1 MRNTM
6 ADDPPTEEMRPYR
19 RLVLPALAISDFAM
33 VLPAVL
39 TSLLLIDIGLT
50 FGYSVGVMGQIL
62 AIASSVGIVTTLVV
76 GALSVRF
83 KHSWLLMV
91 GLAFFCVSAL
101 ACGFA
106 SSAITWFVGS
116 SLGVLGSSMVTPML
130 LTAIGD
136 YFPQEKRPGAIGW
149 INTSGALAY
158 SIGQPAIGLI
168 ASLSGWRLG
177 YLGLI
182 LPIALLGLFLSLVG
196 LPAESH
202 MTHPTASRV
211 GYLEGFS
218 QIVRNRSA
226 FACLIG
232 VVFWNAGFVSIL
244 TYSTSFYREQ
254 FMMSMPLMSILNIG
268 RMLCYIFASLV
279 CGRLLNRYERRS
291 ITVSTGVLG
300 GLSTIVFFL
309 MPDLWISLIVSCLS
323 YLFTGLVSVAMASLI
338 LEQIPRLRG
347 TMMSLYT
354 TAGTIGTALG
364 GLFGGLLL
372 VSFNYEI
379 MGAFLG
385 FMYIMSATVYHFL
398 VIDPERSAVTS

>member
-1 MRNTM
+1 
-6 ADDPPTEEMRPYR
+6 
-19 RLVLPALAISDFAM
+19 
-33 VLPAVL
+33 
-39 TSLLLIDIGLT
+39 
-50 FGYSVGVMGQIL
+50 MGQIL
-62 AIASSVGIVTTLVV
+62 AITYFVGVVTTLVV
-76 GALSVRF
+76 GALSIRF

-106 SSAITWFVGS
+106 SSAITWLVGS
-116 SLGVLGSSMVTPML
+116 SLGALGSSIVTPML
-130 LTAIGD
+130 LTEIGD
-136 YFPQEKRPGAIGW
+136 HFPKEKRPGAIGW

-158 SIGQPAIGLI
+158 SIGQPVIGFI

-177 YLGLI
+177 YLGFI
-182 LPIALLGLFLSLVG
+182 LPIALLGLFLSFVG
-196 LPAESH
+196 LPAESR
-202 MTHPTASRV
+202 TTQPRASRV
-211 GYLEGFS
+211 SYLEGFGE
-218 QIVRNRSA
+218 IVRNKSA

-232 VVFWNAGFVSIL
+232 VVFWNAGFLSLL

-254 FMMSMPLMSILNIG
+254 FVMSMPLMSILNIG
-268 RMLCYIFASLV
+268 RMICFIFASLV
-279 CGRLLNRYERRS
+279 CSRLLRRYERKS
-291 ITVSTGVLG
+291 VTVVTGLLA
-300 GLSTIVFFL
+300 GLSTIIFFL
-309 MPDLWISLIVSCLS
+309 IPDLWISLTVSCLS

-354 TAGTIGTALG
+354 TAGTIGMAVG

-385 FMYIMSATVYHFL
+385 FMYIMSAAVYHFL
-398 VIDPERSAVTS
+398 VIDSERRVPTS